1 MPLGKT
7 HDRITWI
14 FYPPFAYIVWDFSNN
29 VTIVMLYSI
38 AYLFSSFMFSGDLD
52 LVSQQSKRWGLLRW
66 IWIPYRKMFR
76 HRSKF
81 THGIVLG
88 TIVRILYLFLI
99 FSILFSLLYFITF
112 KTSPFLHKELT
123 SETAIFLQLTTKQP
137 KIYFLAIFLG
147 LSCGALVHTLSDEFF
162 STLKRMFRSKKKG
175 NQKNLKKQNYK
186 K

>member
-14 FYPPFAYIVWDFSNN
+14 FYPPFAYMAWDFSENI
-29 VTIVMLYSI
+29 TIVTLYSI

-52 LVSQQSKRWGLLRW
+52 LVSQQSRRWGILRW

-88 TIVRILYLFLI
+88 TIIRIVYLFLI
-99 FSILFSLLYFITF
+99 FSIFFSLLYFVTF

-123 SETAIFLQLTTKQP
+123 SETAVFLQLTSKQP
-137 KIYFLAIFLG
+137 KTYFLAIFLG
-147 LSCGALVHTLSDEFF
+147 LTCGALVHTLSDELF
-162 STLKRMFRSKKKG
+162 SALKRMFRPKNKKT
-175 NQKNLKKQNYK
+175 QKKLKKQNYK